1 MAARR
6 PELTHRESP
15 LDARARRLEFQHQCS
30 RYIFEQTHKHT
41 HAQANIFPS
50 QHTHTHTHALYTHTH
65 STHTHTHTHAHAH
78 AHTRTPPEREGGGK
92 GETRHLSNAVKA
104 AFDVF
109 AVCAACEEA
118 EKERVGA

>member
-30 RYIFEQTHKHT
+30 RYIFEHTHTTTHTHKQT
-41 HAQANIFPS
+41 YFN
-50 QHTHTHTHALYTHTH
+50 THTHTHALY
-65 STHTHTHTHAHAH
+65 THTHTHTHAHAH
-78 AHTRTPPEREGGGK
+78 AHTRTPPEREGGGG
-92 GETRHLSNAVKA
+92 GETRHLSNTVKA